1 MVSKGT
7 SKPFIKCIGA
17 SATGVTQSC
26 YMVRFNKYC
35 ILLDCGGYQESD
47 IWTNYQKNLELL
59 KKIKPREIDWVVL
72 HECHID
78 HTMLVPA
85 LYARGCQAH
94 LIVPKGSTPFLK
106 LLWEDSMK
114 IFMQDCQKLERTG
127 KKASPFYTEYDI
139 EVALGRIIEVESN
152 FSYCLT
158 QDITLTYYNSNHII
172 HACQLMLELKQGYV
186 IKRLGFTGDLGSP
199 VPQPYVKPRDNL
211 PYCNLLLS
219 ENTYNRPQRVNK
231 VYDREKDLEKIQ
243 AVIEDCK
250 NNRVLIPCFSL
261 NRTQIILTELYL
273 LWNKEK
279 IPRDIKIIVDS
290 PLAQK
295 ICNIWPKFE
304 LWKQIMSWDNLHFV
318 SDFQETQALIKSN
331 LPCVI
336 LSASGFLN
344 GGKVVEWLKAILPNP
359 NNAIMFVG
367 YSGQNNLAS
376 QIRSKQKYVFVNGEE
391 VLNNANLIELVS
403 FSSHASYEEL
413 MDYLINSCRY
423 DKVALVHGDMTYK
436 PYFTQVLQQSLVD
449 QGKSARV
456 VCTNADTKIYF

>member
-1 MVSKGT
+1 MVTKGT
-7 SKPFIKCIGA
+7 SKPFVKCIGA

-26 YMVRFNKYC
+26 YLVRFKKYC
-35 ILLDCGGYQESD
+35 LLLDCGGYQESD
-47 IWTNYQKNLELL
+47 IWTNYQNNLELL
-59 KKIKPREIDWVVL
+59 KKIKPREIDWVIL
-72 HECHID
+72 HELHID

-85 LYARGCQAH
+85 LYARGCQAP
-94 LIVPKGSTPFLK
+94 LVVPKGSTPFLK

-114 IFMQDCQKLERTG
+114 IFTQDCLKLEKTG
-127 KKASPFYTEYDI
+127 KKASPFYTQEDI
-139 EVALGRIIEVESN
+139 EYTLDRIIEVDVHVP
-152 FSYCLT
+152 YQLT

-172 HACQLMLELKQGYV
+172 HACQLLLELKEGYV

-199 VPQPYVKPRDNL
+199 VPQLYVNNRDVI

-219 ENTYNRPQRVNK
+219 ENTYNKPQRVNK
-231 VYDREKDLEKIQ
+231 AYDRGKDLEKIQ
-243 AVIEDCK
+243 AVLGDSK

-273 LWNKEK
+273 LWEYDK
-279 IPRDIKIIVDS
+279 IPHDVNIIVDS

-295 ICNIWPKFE
+295 FCNIWPKFS
-304 LWKQIMSWDNLHFV
+304 LWEKIMSWPNLRFIKDWEE
-318 SDFQETQALIKSN
+318 SQEVMRSN
-331 LPCVI
+331 LSCVI

-344 GGKVVEWLKAILPNP
+344 GGRVVEWLKAILSNRK
-359 NNAIMFVG
+359 NTIMFCG

-376 QIRSKQKYVFVNGEE
+376 QIRSKQKSVVVNGEE
-391 VLNNANLIELVS
+391 VSNDANLIELVS

-413 MDYLINSCRY
+413 LDYLSESCRF

-436 PYFTQVLQQSLVD
+436 PQFAQALQQSLIN

-456 VCTNADTKIYF
+456 ICTNADTKIYF